1 LIRNAFGFGNSF
13 ANFQCMMIKTILT
26 IFVLAAQVLAAQN
39 VVTIPAGAWVSVR
52 VNQQLS
58 SECN

>member
-1 LIRNAFGFGNSF
+1 
-13 ANFQCMMIKTILT
+13 MMIKTILT